1 MHDSS
6 FKPVLRFMACSDIH
20 YKDEDSIERERMKKA
35 LEMAYREADADEM
48 YKGLDAL
55 YVVGDFAN
63 SGTEEQMRAFKK
75 TLDEGVRPGT
85 EVVLT
90 MASHEFK
97 GSSDEEGAH
106 VRFAEIFRMPPDD
119 HRVIKGFHFISLTTT
134 RGTHFSDEKV
144 AYAAQEL
151 KKARADAPKK
161 PIFFFQHPHV
171 TDTVCGSINWGEDE
185 LYATL
190 MDYPQIINYS
200 GHSHAPVNDPR
211 SIHQKHFT
219 SVGTGSMSYFE
230 LDEFDKIYGTVPPDA
245 HEDAQ
250 FLITEADA
258 DGNVRIYPFDVLT
271 GKQFPFTWII
281 DRPWDPSGFRYTDDR
296 YKTTVKPLFASSAA
310 AVCDEITADGFRVT
324 FPQATFEGGPV
335 DDYVIRV
342 LEADTGLI
350 VRSASIFSGY
360 YLYTPPATLS
370 QTFTGLES
378 GRAYRVSVTAGSFWK
393 THSEPLE
400 TAVTTL

>member
-1 MHDSS
+1 MHDGS
-6 FKPVLRFMACSDIH
+6 FQPVLRFMVCSDIH
-20 YKDEDSIERERMKKA
+20 YQDEDSVERERMKQA
-35 LEMAYREADADEM
+35 LALAYREADADET

-55 YVVGDFAN
+55 YVVGDFAT
-63 SGTEEQMRAFKK
+63 SGTETQMRAFKK

-90 MASHEFK
+90 LASHEFK
-97 GSSDEEGAH
+97 GSSDEEGGLK
-106 VRFAEIFRMPPDD
+106 RFAEIFQMPPDD

-144 AYAAQEL
+144 AFAATEL

-190 MDYPQIINYS
+190 MDYPQIIDYS
-200 GHSHAPVNDPR
+200 GHSHAPINDPR

-219 SVGTGSMSYFE
+219 SLGTGSMSYFE

-245 HEDAQ
+245 HACAQ

-258 DGNVRIYPFDVLT
+258 DGNVRIHPYDVLT
-271 GKQFPFTWII
+271 GRQFPCTWII

-296 YKTTVKPLFASSAA
+296 YKTTVKPLFAPGAA
-310 AVCDEITADGFRVT
+310 PVCDEIAADGFRVT

-342 LEADTGLI
+342 LEEDTGLI
-350 VRSASIFSGY
+350 VRSAAIFSGY
-360 YLYTPPATLS
+360 YLYTPPETLS
-370 QTFTGLES
+370 QRFEGLES
-378 GRAYRVSVTAGSFWK
+378 GRAYRVSITAGSFWK
-393 THSEPLE
+393 THSDPLE
-400 TAVTTL
+400 TAVTTH